1 MDQSDHQSYSK
12 NHHIGCAYE
21 SGIRY
26 DGHDVDYSSYIPD
39 LPSCLSYCKETS
51 RFFTYDEGGNEC
63 HCKSSNVNP
72 FVEEGTVSGESG
84 CPPSKLK
91 RRKEMQSSTIQ
102 HPEFQIYLTAPL
114 FKLSQKT
121 SETTPGPWTET
132 IRRGLCL

>member
-1 MDQSDHQSYSK
+1 MKRNYHMDQSSDQSYYE
-12 NHHIGCAYE
+12 NAIIIGCAYE
-21 SGIRY
+21 SGIHY

-63 HCKSSNVNP
+63 YCKSSNVNP

-91 RRKEMQSSTIQ
+91 RRREM
-102 HPEFQIYLTAPL
+102 
-114 FKLSQKT
+114 
-121 SETTPGPWTET
+121 
-132 IRRGLCL
+132 